1 MSKLVYLLLIVP
13 YYNQPSPMIK
23 FFRTIRQKLI
33 SEGKTVNYLKYA
45 VGEIILVVIGILI
58 ALQVNTWNNV
68 NLNKQKEKE
77 YLDNLIEDLNTQEG
91 LINIQFKHEA
101 KMKANCEKALE
112 ELNSNNINGDSISS
126 YLGNVTRRT
135 FVVHDPTFQ
144 DLKSS
149 GNILLIKDNA
159 LRKKILSFY
168 QYLEYCALVIQ
179 TSNETSIAVFR
190 DFLFENN
197 VVNMNNLDNLTVAGG
212 VDFSIKTIDVPWAK
226 NLQEES
232 FKDKKHLLKVLNT
245 ISARGRTSSVNLD
258 LMKSLKNRIE
268 IMNQELVKYL
278 NP

>member
-1 MSKLVYLLLIVP
+1 
-13 YYNQPSPMIK
+13 MIK
-23 FFRTIRQKLI
+23 FFRSIRQKLI

-45 VGEIILVVIGILI
+45 IGEIILVVIGILI

-68 NLNKQKEKE
+68 NLNMQKEKE
-77 YLDNLIEDLNTQEG
+77 YLDNLIEDLKVQED
-91 LINIQFKHEA
+91 LINIQVNHETRMRE
-101 KMKANCEKALE
+101 KCEKALT
-112 ELNSNNINGDSISS
+112 ELNSNNINGDSVTT

-179 TSNETSIAVFR
+179 TSNETTNAEFIY
-190 DFLFENN
+190 FLVENG
-197 VVNMNNLDNLTVAGG
+197 VINMNFIDKLTVAEV
-212 VDFSIKTIDVPWAK
+212 VDFSIKTVNVPWAK
-226 NLQEES
+226 NLQEEGL
-232 FKDKKHLLKVLNT
+232 KDKKTLFKVLNRVA
-245 ISARGRTSSVNLD
+245 ARGRTSSSNLD
-258 LMKSLKNRIE
+258 LMSRLKNRTE